1 MSRPSASVCDA
12 VARDQRA
19 GFPYLWDDATCF
31 PPSFETD
38 YIRLFHVKE
47 CIVVGIKGVDEV
59 TIWREC
65 NLGLSFSSDQEI
77 QGFPSSPKFI
87 DELKVF
93 WIVST

>member
-1 MSRPSASVCDA
+1 MMPLASLPD
-12 VARDQRA
+12 
-19 GFPYLWDDATCF
+19 
-31 PPSFETD
+31 FETD